1 MSFERLL
8 TFQGETLKISEWVER
23 TGLKYS
29 TIVARLAINWPVEK
43 VLMTPCRKWQKS
55 KERIQK
61 EKEEEEEKT
70 GYLSPLKSF
79 MDTEEGGNQGL
90 VI

>member
-8 TFQGETLKISEWVER
+8 TFQGETLKISEWAER

-29 TIVARLAINWPVEK
+29 TIIARLAMKWPVEK
-43 VLMTPCRKWQKS
+43 ILTKPCRNWQKS

-61 EKEEEEEKT
+61 EVEDKEDEE
-70 GYLSPLKSF
+70 YLSPLKSF
-79 MDTEEGGNQGL
+79 LDTEEGGNQGL
-90 VI
+90 II